1 MVWSQLLRQ
10 RQDALL
16 TISFSGAAGDNPSVT
31 YTTANAGVANGAQY
45 DMSGFTG
52 LTNVVGTSEGGINL
66 KLASTTDAT
75 LTTSAGA
82 VTVAGGEDITLT
94 HSNTAANN
102 ITISAGAD
110 VTVNANKATT
120 GTVTLTKPTGDVD
133 VNYNAATFGNTAHT
147 TLGAKQCSA
156 GATADVTTKVMLS
169 SNFGWNKLTVT
180 QGAVGVTGGASTT
193 TVNVTQ
199 DAANCSSGATVVA
212 GGIIGSCWSCNN
224 SRQKC
229 GVDNC
234 GKHNK
239 HSIVNKL
246 WKLNC

>member
-1 MVWSQLLRQ
+1 MTVSSPTAGTASPALALG
-10 RQDALL
+10 DASTATGALIVGNTDGNQGNSVTVNYGGL
-16 TISFSGAAGDNPSVT
+16 TASYLVGATADATGANLAAAINTLAGSAVASNSSGVVTVTAPTAGTALPTISFSGAAGDNPSVT

-133 VNYNAATFGNTAHT
+133 VNYNAYLRQYCKH
-147 TLGAKQCSA
+147 
-156 GATADVTTKVMLS
+156 
-169 SNFGWNKLTVT
+169 NFGCDNSV
-180 QGAVGVTGGASTT
+180 
-193 TVNVTQ
+193 
-199 DAANCSSGATVVA
+199 CSGRYS
-212 GGIIGSCWSCNN
+212 
-224 SRQKC
+224 
-229 GVDNC
+229 
-234 GKHNK
+234 
-239 HSIVNKL
+239 
-246 WKLNC
+246 